1 MTKREHKREMIRL
14 LQGVLAQPNARTAAQ
29 KQLFLLKASMLTKIQ
44 IKGK

>member
-14 LQGVLAQPNARTAAQ
+14 LQDVLAQPNARTAAQ